1 MEFKQVSKL
10 LEIYKKHPIVSTDSR
25 NVPDKCIFFA
35 LKGPNFDGN
44 KYALQALE
52 KGAAFVVVDDP
63 EIYAANK
70 NNPRFLF
77 SSNAL
82 KTLQELAR
90 LYREELAIPVLAI
103 GGSNGKTTSKELIKT
118 VLATQFRTHA
128 TRGNLNNHIG
138 LPLTLLS
145 MPANTE
151 IAVIELGTNQP
162 GDIAELLA
170 ICEPDFG
177 LITNIGKEHLEGF
190 GSMEGVAKEESELF
204 HYLKIHGGLAFV
216 NSDDPWLEAMAAR
229 LDRMIS
235 YGQGEDAT
243 TSAKLLGSFPG
254 VSMELDSGIEVHS
267 QLPGAFNFSNILAAF
282 AIARHFGIPD
292 WITKTA
298 VESYVSQNNRSQIIE
313 KGGYTFFMDCYN
325 ANPSSMELAL
335 KTLAEHNGETFFI
348 LGDMLELGSYEEE
361 EHRNVI
367 GLLKSLKLE
376 KGIFI
381 GPAFAKALGKDS
393 RSFPDAEKASAYL
406 KNNLPK
412 AGSLIFLKG
421 SRGIA
426 VERAISFI
434 LEHPES
440 SKFQVPNSK

>member
-25 NVPDKCIFFA
+25 NIPDKCIFFA

-44 KYALQALE
+44 QYALQALE
-52 KGAAFVVVDDP
+52 KGAAYVVVDDQAL
-63 EIYAANK
+63 YRAHQND
-70 NNPRFLF
+70 PRFLF
-77 SSNAL
+77 SSNVL

-103 GGSNGKTTSKELIKT
+103 GGSNGKTTTKELLKT

-151 IAVIELGTNQP
+151 MAVIELGTNQP
-162 GDIAELLA
+162 GDIAELLE

-190 GSMEGVAKEESELF
+190 GSMEGVAREESELF
-204 HYLKIHGGLAFV
+204 HYLKKHGGLAFV
-216 NSDDPWLEAMAAR
+216 NSDDPWLESMATR

-235 YGQGEDAT
+235 YGQGEGAT
-243 TSAKLLGSFPG
+243 TGARLLGSLPG

-267 QLPGAFNFSNILAAF
+267 RLPGAFNFSNILAAF
-282 AIARHFGIPD
+282 AVARHFGIPD

-335 KTLAEHNGETFFI
+335 QTLAEHKGDSFFI
-348 LGDMLELGSYEEE
+348 LGDMLELGTYEEE
-361 EHRNVI
+361 EHQNVI
-367 GLLKSLKLE
+367 ALLKKLKLE

-393 RSFPDAEKASAYL
+393 RSFMDAERAAAYL
-406 KNNLPK
+406 QKNLP
-412 AGSLIFLKG
+412 APGSLIFLKG

-426 VERAISFI
+426 VEKAISFI

-440 SKFQVPNSK
+440 SKLQAPNSK

>member
-10 LEIYKKHPIVSTDSR
+10 LEIYKKHPVVSTDSR
-25 NVPDKCIFFA
+25 NIPDKCIFFA

-44 KYALQALE
+44 QYALQALE
-52 KGAAFVVVDDP
+52 KGAAYVVVDDQAL
-63 EIYAANK
+63 YSAHQNDR
-70 NNPRFLF
+70 RFLL
-77 SSNAL
+77 SSSVL

-103 GGSNGKTTSKELIKT
+103 GGSNGKTTTKELLKT
-118 VLATQFRTHA
+118 VLSTRFHTHA

-145 MPANTE
+145 MPAETE

-162 GDIAELLA
+162 GDIAELLE

-190 GSMEGVAKEESELF
+190 GSMEGVAREEGELF
-204 HYLKIHGGLAFV
+204 HYLKKHGGLAFV
-216 NSDDPWLEAMAAR
+216 NSDDPWLETLALR

-235 YGQGEDAT
+235 YGQGEGAT
-243 TSAKLLGSFPG
+243 TSAKPLGSLPG
-254 VSMELDSGIEVHS
+254 VKLELDSGIEVHS
-267 QLPGAFNFSNILAAF
+267 QLPGAFNFPNILAAF
-282 AIARHFGIPD
+282 AVARHFNIPD
-292 WITKTA
+292 WISKTA

-335 KTLAEHNGETFFI
+335 ETLAEHQGESFFI
-348 LGDMLELGSYEEE
+348 LGDMLELGSFEEE

-367 GLLKSLKLE
+367 ELLKKLKRA

-381 GPAFAKALGKDS
+381 GPAFSKALGKDP
-393 RSFPDAEKASAYL
+393 RSFMDAESASMYL
-406 KNNLPK
+406 QKNLPTP
-412 AGSLIFLKG
+412 GSLIFLKG

-434 LEHPES
+434 LESTE
-440 SKFQVPNSK
+440 NSK

>member
-10 LEIYKKHPIVSTDSR
+10 LEIYKKHPVVSTDSR
-25 NVPDKCIFFA
+25 NIPEKSIFFA

-44 KYALQALE
+44 SYAVQALE
-52 KGAAFVVVDDP
+52 KGAAYVVIDDRA
-63 EIYAANK
+63 IYSAHQHD
-70 NNPRFLF
+70 PRFLF

-103 GGSNGKTTSKELIKT
+103 GGSNGKTTTKELIKT
-118 VLATQFRTHA
+118 VLATHFHTHA

-145 MPANTE
+145 MPGNTE

-162 GDIAELLA
+162 GDIAELLE

-190 GSMEGVAKEESELF
+190 GSMEGVAQEESTLF
-204 HYLKIHGGLAFV
+204 LYLKNHGGLAFV
-216 NSDDPWLEAMAAR
+216 NSDDPWLEQMAAR

-235 YGQGEDAT
+235 YGQGEGAT
-243 TSAKLLGSFPG
+243 TSAKPLGSFPG

-267 QLPGAFNFSNILAAF
+267 QLPGAFNFPNILAAF
-282 AIARHFGIPD
+282 AVARHFGIPD

-298 VESYVSQNNRSQIIE
+298 VESYVSQNNRSQIIQ
-313 KGGYTFFMDCYN
+313 KAGYTLFMDCYN

-335 KTLAEHNGETFFI
+335 QSLAEQKGDTFFI

-361 EHRNVI
+361 EHRAIVT
-367 GLLKSLKLE
+367 LLKKLKLE

-381 GPAFAKALGKDS
+381 GPAFSKALGRDL
-393 RSFPDAEKASAYL
+393 RSFPDAESAQEYL
-406 KNNLPK
+406 KKNPP
-412 AGSLIFLKG
+412 ASGTMVFLKG

-426 VERAISFI
+426 VEKAISFI
-434 LEHPES
+434 LEG
-440 SKFQVPNSK
+440 